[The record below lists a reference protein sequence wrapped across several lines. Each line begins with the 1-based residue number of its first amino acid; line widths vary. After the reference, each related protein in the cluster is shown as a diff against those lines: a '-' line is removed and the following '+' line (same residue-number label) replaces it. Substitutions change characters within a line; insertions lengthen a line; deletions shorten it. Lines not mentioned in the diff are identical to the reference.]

1 MFGIGPM
8 ELIVI
13 AVVAILFIGPKKL
26 PQVMRQIGRF
36 VVHARRHT
44 EDFRSGFQTVMRD
57 AENEIRNEEIT
68 KLREQL
74 RDAKPLQSIANI
86 ADTNHTSSSA
96 ATGQSP
102 NQTKSDHD
110 DYHDPHHDAGDDFVK
125 YEDLVKNREE
135 RLANEQTASATED
148 PSSKPL
154 SEKDSPSK

>member
-1 MFGIGPM
+1 M

-44 EDFRSGFQTVMRD
+44 EDFRSGFQSVMRD

-74 RDAKPLQSIANI
+74 RDAKPLQSIANLGESSTS
-86 ADTNHTSSSA
+86 APSTTTANHKV
-96 ATGQSP
+96 P
-102 NQTKSDHD
+102 EDDDH
-110 DYHDPHHDAGDDFVK
+110 HHPHHEEGDDFVR

-135 RLANEQTASATED
+135 RLSTEKEAVKADSAE
-148 PSSKPL
+148 PSQPK
-154 SEKDSPSK
+154 EKDIPPGK